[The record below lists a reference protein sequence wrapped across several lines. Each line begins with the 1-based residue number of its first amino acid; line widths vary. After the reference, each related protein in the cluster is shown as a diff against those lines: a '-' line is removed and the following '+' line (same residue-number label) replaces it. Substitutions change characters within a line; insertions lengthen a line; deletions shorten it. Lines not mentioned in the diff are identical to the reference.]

1 MKGHGVFERPLHLG
15 WKSKT
20 VVNVTGCA
28 EADSLD
34 SNNLSCNYLHLYSL
48 VSGSAVTGNLHGVKW
63 ANVVT

>member
-1 MKGHGVFERPLHLG
+1 MKGHGILERPFLLG

-20 VVNVTGCA
+20 VVNVHTGCA

-34 SNNLSCNYLHLYSL
+34 SNNLSCNYLYSL
-48 VSGSAVTGNLHGVKW
+48 VSGSAVTGNLHGVRC